1 LQTEGVIVNPDPGS
15 EILATKRDFR
25 YILVGEYLITGFFWV
40 FSTVGSMVLSKNEG
54 DDVSTFFLTMSV
66 LMISN
71 CIWEVLTGWYA
82 DKFRRHVSMYA
93 GFLACLFGFCLM
105 GLAPLF
111 SEPVATATTTSPEIF
126 GNYRL
131 LVWTAGVSIWSLGPA
146 LLSGAVEA
154 WLVDRC
160 NFFSQNP
167 PEDLGDTFKKS
178 AAAGIIAKSA
188 GAAVCFFIFY
198 FYFKEFTNKYPDENK
213 ELVFGLSAGISAV
226 LSAWLFYRSR
236 RLQEEYWSHPKYQ
249 TNESVFSFLRD
260 GVRDLRRAS
269 YFWFTLSFVG
279 ATSLNYVVSSSIW
292 PYLVDKSDSSKVGGD
307 FQAQVKEYAVYLIL
321 AELVGSLLSGQF
333 SKLIDRVKQPWL
345 QIPLA
350 SLVFLVPIT
359 FLFVLDGRLPI
370 FRILIAAAF
379 SFRIIH
385 ASVFGLLNT
394 LGQRAIELDE
404 RRAVLISISS
414 AISSFLMSACFLI
427 FYLFPPTSVRGS
439 SAGIEFFWRVVT
451 PPFILMLV
459 WGGYLAARLRAT
471 EGN

>member
-1 LQTEGVIVNPDPGS
+1 MSPDPKG

-54 DDVSTFFLTMSV
+54 EEAATFFLTMSV

-71 CIWEVLTGWYA
+71 CIWEMLTGWYA

-93 GFLACLFGFCLM
+93 GFLSCLFGFCLM

-111 SEPVATATTTSPEIF
+111 HESSEILR
-126 GNYRL
+126 NYRL

-178 AAAGIIAKSA
+178 AAAGIVAKSM
-188 GAAVCFFIFY
+188 GAAVCFFIFSY
-198 FYFKEFTNKYPDENK
+198 YLREFTSNNPDEHK
-213 ELVFGLSAGISAV
+213 ELVFGLSAGISAG

-236 RLQEEYWSHPKYQ
+236 RLKEEYWSHPKYQ
-249 TNESVFSFLRD
+249 TNESVFSFLRE
-260 GVRDLRRAS
+260 GVRELRRAS
-269 YFWFTLSFVG
+269 YFWFTVSFVG

-292 PYLVDKSDSSKVGGD
+292 PYLVSKSTSSDVGGA
-307 FQAQVKEYAVYLIL
+307 FQAEVKGYAVYLIL
-321 AELVGSLLSGQF
+321 AELAGSLLSGPF
-333 SKLIDRVKQPWL
+333 STLIDRAKRPEL
-345 QIPLA
+345 RIPLS
-350 SLVFLVPIT
+350 SLVFLVPIL
-359 FLFVLDGRLPI
+359 FLFFLNGRFSIL
-370 FRILIAAAF
+370 RVLIAGAF

-394 LGQRAIELDE
+394 LGQQAIESDE

-414 AISSFLMSACFLI
+414 AASSFLMSIWFLL
-427 FYLFPPTSVRGS
+427 FYLLPSAGTAEST
-439 SAGIEFFWRVVT
+439 AGIEFFWRLVT
-451 PPFILMLV
+451 PPFILMLGL
-459 WGGYLAARLRAT
+459 GGYLAARARVT